1 MSKEKILHD
10 GSRAMADV
18 SRGLSSR
25 RLSCVS
31 REWVYNGHALCIF
44 IYRINVTIQNPLEYD
59 KQNRHACM

>member
-31 REWVYNGHALCIF
+31 REWVYNRHALCIF
-44 IYRINVTIQNPLEYD
+44 IGRSKRKAEPLGFCL
-59 KQNRHACM
+59 N